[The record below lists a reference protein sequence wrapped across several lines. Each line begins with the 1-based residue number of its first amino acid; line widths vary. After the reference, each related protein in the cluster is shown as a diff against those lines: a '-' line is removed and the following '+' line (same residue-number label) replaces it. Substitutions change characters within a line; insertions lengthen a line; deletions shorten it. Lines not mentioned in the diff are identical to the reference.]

1 MLGLKFNKRYKSD
14 GLLSGR
20 LQHLQYFLF
29 CVLSCIYDFDLNK
42 AMEVYIAFEV
52 YSVGVRPK
60 AVSQY

>member
-1 MLGLKFNKRYKSD
+1 MLGLKFNKRYKGD
-14 GLLSGR
+14 GLLFGR
-20 LQHLQYFLF
+20 LKHLQYFLLCF
-29 CVLSCIYDFDLNK
+29 CHAYMIFDLNK